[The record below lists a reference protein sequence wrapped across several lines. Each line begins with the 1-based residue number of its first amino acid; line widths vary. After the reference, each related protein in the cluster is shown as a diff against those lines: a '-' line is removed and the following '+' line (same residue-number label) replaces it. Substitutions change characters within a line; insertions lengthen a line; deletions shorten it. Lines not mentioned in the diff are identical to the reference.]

1 MSLLP
6 ASVRWRQAV
15 DWRETIMSK
24 FSCFFSSLLVFG
36 FFSSLLDVK
45 YKSATDLT
53 WKIYSGEKQKHLLQ
67 LSNNTPIPRSTYPL
81 LLVHRP
87 ININNYS
94 LGVWVQSPSVRAGGW
109 GGGGRG
115 HLFGVVFSVCHYS
128 FKCDS
133 ADVASGRG
141 RRHQFSRGPACP
153 VATAAALPSPRTTF
167 QPSGHR
173 EALAGPR
180 LVTCLFV
187 CAHFHRVCTSP
198 QPL

>member
-109 GGGGRG
+109 GGGGG
-115 HLFGVVFSVCHYS
+115 GTCSGLFSVYAITAS
-128 FKCDS
+128 S
-133 ADVASGRG
+133 VTQPMLPVDVADAISF
-141 RRHQFSRGPACP
+141 H
-153 VATAAALPSPRTTF
+153 VALPVPSP
-167 QPSGHR
+167 
-173 EALAGPR
+173 L
-180 LVTCLFV
+180 
-187 CAHFHRVCTSP
+187 P
-198 QPL
+198 QPCPRPAQRSSRRDTERRWQVHGL